1 MEEAEEL
8 CDRIGIFING
18 NFHCIGTPKEVCNA
32 MHACTLIH
40 QTEKQDAEKKTT

>member
-18 NFHCIGTPKEVCNA
+18 NFHCIGTPKEVKKNA
-32 MHACTLIH
+32 RTHPM
-40 QTEKQDAEKKTT
+40 